1 MNQEIVINELTALE
15 RKLSLLINDHQQLK
29 EKIRQLED
37 ANQELKSLVSTRDE
51 QLNQFHNKLKI
62 GKLVGNM
69 EADKDDSAELKKK
82 LDDYIHEIDK
92 CIAHLSN

>member
-1 MNQEIVINELTALE
+1 MNQEIVINELTSLE

-29 EKIRQLED
+29 EKIRQLQDEND
-37 ANQELKSLVSTRDE
+37 VLKTLASSKDE

-62 GKLVGNM
+62 GKLVGNI
-69 EADKDDSAELKKK
+69 EADNNDSAELKKK
-82 LDDYIHEIDK
+82 LDDYIKEIDK